1 MNQSAPQAIETANS
15 KQGMYDHLG
24 RSDSIGSA
32 HSLGGMSFNS
42 ESNLSYSRLERFPSW
57 GSQASYQA
65 HHGEQYNRLN
75 AVPSSESNTVIQEES
90 YDRLA
95 RSPSTSSRLLSQSV
109 VSTIN
114 YYYYCSLKIRSHLLN
129 HQHSR
134 NLYYLNREI
143 LNSKR
148 V

>member
-1 MNQSAPQAIETANS
+1 MNQSAPQAIDADNS
-15 KQGMYDHLG
+15 KQGMYNHLG

-65 HHGEQYNRLN
+65 HRGEQYNRLN
-75 AVPSSESNTVIQEES
+75 AVPSSESNAAIQEES

-95 RSPSTSSRLLSQSV
+95 RSPSTSSRVLSQSV
-109 VSTIN
+109 VSTVNN
-114 YYYYCSLKIRSHLLN
+114 YCFQCH
-129 HQHSR
+129 
-134 NLYYLNREI
+134 
-143 LNSKR
+143 
-148 V
+148 